1 MKRKMDLPTNT
12 KKSKKPKDNLA
23 KNNSQRPNWFLAFQF
38 DNPDILN
45 KVKDI
50 QNEIIEQEPK
60 LSAAC
65 VPVAKSHLTL
75 FVFNTQEVV
84 KAIKIV
90 SEVISS
96 HEFNEER

>member
-12 KKSKKPKDNLA
+12 NKSKKSKDNSA

-38 DNPDILN
+38 DNTDILN

-75 FVFNTQEVV
+75 FVFNTQEVDKV
-84 KAIKIV
+84 IKIV